1 MNTQEY
7 REVIQTIWSRMEDV
21 DETLMQI
28 GSVLKMG
35 QIMCEDE
42 CAPGNREGNYAM
54 NLFGLMSASVDNVR
68 DIVDDLMQLALRAS
82 RSIEA

>member
-28 GSVLKMG
+28 WSVLKMG
-35 QIMCEDE
+35 QEMCDDN
-42 CAPGNREGNYAM
+42 CPPDKREGNYAM
-54 NLFGLMSASVDNVR
+54 NLFALLSLSVDNVR
-68 DIVDDLMQLALRAS
+68 NIVDDLMQLALRAKL
-82 RSIEA
+82 SINA